1 MTVEDILGYFEH
13 EGPTEEQQQE
23 ADKFQPVYFL
33 AANTSGIARCT
44 RCQQD
49 ISINAARHLD
59 HIACPNCR
67 YPGTVIQKWRYR
79 GKYIDK
85 LRRNVLTYHLEKSP
99 INPDA
104 VLCKAVYSMY
114 EVNKVDTV
122 LETTRFVDA
131 WYVFIPEKG
140 GYEATWNRPW
150 FPQYDGGIKRGKY
163 PYSANSTRY
172 LKSLKRC
179 TSRHKVYDP
188 RNMADREVQVITL
201 DEKQWREI
209 ARGQKLQ
216 YVCDFY
222 ADALAE
228 ERNFVELMNKIARW
242 PLAMEQMGKV
252 GFRSMLLE
260 AVSRGYGI
268 GSIFNMRG
276 KNLATMLKTNMSK
289 RDISYL
295 QFTAISLQ
303 NYQSWTRLRESK
315 YGYGLSLEEFM
326 GIAYKGYSETMLREA
341 LNHTPLKKITHYLD
355 KQNAKFPEVKNDLG
369 LYTDYIEDCV
379 KLNMDLDTKAV
390 LFPGNLALMHTNLS
404 AQAIYEANKELEDEY
419 HKRYGEL
426 LDSYS
431 YRDDTYSIVVPDR
444 VSDLIREGKVQH
456 ICVGMY
462 VDRVAKGKTDVVYIR
477 KNNAMDTSFCT
488 MEITDGV
495 IIQVRAKR
503 NEKPP
508 EDTMEFVEKFRREKL
523 EKGA

>member
-114 EVNKVDTV
+114 EVVKDKDE
-122 LETTRFVDA
+122 LHTTRFIDA
-131 WYVFIPEKG
+131 WYVFIPGEG
-140 GYEATWNRPW
+140 GHEATWNRRW
-150 FPQYDGGIKRGKY
+150 YPQFD
-163 PYSANSTRY
+163 SY
-172 LKSLKRC
+172 LKRDWRSVERARSAKVPKRC
-179 TSRHKVYDP
+179 TGRHKVYEA
-188 RNMADREVQVITL
+188 RNLAETKLQVEGVGKNKWLEVT
-201 DEKQWREI
+201 K
-209 ARGQKLQ
+209 GQQLQ
-216 YVCDFY
+216 YVCGFY
-222 ADALAE
+222 ADALANE
-228 ERNFVELMNKIARW
+228 YDFVELMDRIAKW

-252 GFRSMLLE
+252 GFRPMLLK
-260 AVSRGYGI
+260 AIFYGYAI
-268 GSIFNMRG
+268 GGIFNMRG
-276 KNLATMLKTNMSK
+276 KNLEAMLRIKLSK
-289 RDISYL
+289 KDMAYMQRESESV
-295 QFTAISLQ
+295 SLQ
-303 NYQSWTRLRESK
+303 SYQRWTRVKKSK
-315 YGYGLSLEEFM
+315 YGKDLSLEEFM
-326 GIAYKGYSETMLREA
+326 GIAYKGYNETMLREA
-341 LNHTPLKKITHYLD
+341 LDHAPLQRIIDYLN
-355 KQNAKFPEVKNDLG
+355 KQNAKFPESENDLG
-369 LYTDYIEDCV
+369 LYSDYIEDCI
-379 KLNMDLDTKAV
+379 KLNIELNTKAV
-390 LFPGNLALMHTNLS
+390 LFPNNLNQMHTNLN
-404 AQAIYEANKELEDEY
+404 AQIQYKANEKLEIEY
-419 HKRYGEL
+419 QKRYEKL

-462 VDRVAKGKTDVVYIR
+462 VNRVAKGKTDVVYIR